1 MSKIIFIAFLIGLM
15 SMLACKKDQKT
26 SQNPST
32 NPILVADYF
41 PMAIGNYWV
50 YENHVNTNGAV
61 EVINENDSIVIIGD
75 TLINDKNY
83 FIFESYK
90 QPYNSPSL
98 YFYRDSSN
106 YIVDQ
111 NGSIIFTT
119 ENAGQ
124 VIFEEIDRIDADTV
138 TYQSNYVDLRV
149 NNVLLPAGNFEAIS
163 LVSDFI
169 VLPHSDIAD
178 SLKFRHFESYFIDGI
193 GRASNF
199 LFFASGHK
207 TYDKK
212 LLRYHIE

>member
-83 FIFESYK
+83 LFLNHTNNLIIHL
-90 QPYNSPSL
+90 PYT
-98 YFYRDSSN
+98 
-106 YIVDQ
+106 
-111 NGSIIFTT
+111 SI
-119 ENAGQ
+119 
-124 VIFEEIDRIDADTV
+124 EIRQI
-138 TYQSNYVDLRV
+138 
-149 NNVLLPAGNFEAIS
+149 I
-163 LVSDFI
+163 
-169 VLPHSDIAD
+169 
-178 SLKFRHFESYFIDGI
+178 
-193 GRASNF
+193 
-199 LFFASGHK
+199 
-207 TYDKK
+207 
-212 LLRYHIE
+212 